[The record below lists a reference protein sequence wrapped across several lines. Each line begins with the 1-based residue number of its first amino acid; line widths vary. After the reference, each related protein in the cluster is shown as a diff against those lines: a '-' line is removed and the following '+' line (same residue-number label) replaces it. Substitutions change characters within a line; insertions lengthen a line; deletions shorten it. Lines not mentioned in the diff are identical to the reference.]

1 MKKCYILDTNT
12 LIENPDCVDMFR
24 NGQENRVLVPY
35 SVIMELDRLKKR
47 ADLSHIISMIATKLE
62 NDPKLDIIKIP
73 EKTYTGSETNDDD
86 ILQDIKYA
94 RDNSESYIDGYEPV
108 IVSNDKMFR
117 VRLRVEGFS
126 AQEFRDSKP
135 FHSESQLYTGFV
147 KENEDR
153 IANSFYWDANGQLWY
168 EGKETYMDYEHNPW
182 GIKPRN
188 VYQNCAMELMLS
200 RHIDVVTLQSEAG
213 FGKTFI
219 ALACAF
225 HLALQK
231 PKLFDRIFIFK
242 PVVEIGEKLGY
253 LPGDEKEKLAPYMR
267 GILDLIVKLHS
278 LRPANAL
285 FMDPQ
290 SPRLELNPKK
300 IEIVSLNF
308 IRGMNIENAVVIIDE
323 AQNLTRYQARAL
335 LTRMGEN
342 VKCFMLGDTNQVDH
356 PYLNSSN
363 NGLNWVVKK
372 FKGAQNYGHM
382 VLKGTKSRGPIT
394 DLVLKTGL

>member
-12 LIENPDCVDMFR
+12 LIENPDCIDMFR
-24 NGQENRVLVPY
+24 NGEENRVLIPY

-47 ADLSHIISMIATKLE
+47 PDLNHIISLIATRLE
-62 NDPKLDIIKIP
+62 NDSKLEIIRIP
-73 EKTYTGSETNDDD
+73 HKTYSGSETNDDD
-86 ILQDIKYA
+86 ILEDIRYA
-94 RDNSESYIDGYEPV
+94 HDNADCYIKGIQPV
-108 IVSNDKMFR
+108 IVSNDRMFR
-117 VRLRVEGFS
+117 VRLMVEGFS

-147 KENEDR
+147 KDINET
-153 IANSFYWDANGQLWY
+153 IANSFYWDANGQLWF
-168 EGKETYMDYEHNPW
+168 EGKEAYIDYEHNPW
-182 GIKPRN
+182 GIKPRT

-200 RHIDVVTLQSEAG
+200 NHIDVVTLQSEAG
-213 FGKTFI
+213 FGKTYI

-225 HLALQK
+225 HLVLQK
-231 PKLFDRIFIFK
+231 PKAFDRIFIFK

-278 LRPANAL
+278 QRPANAL

-290 SPRLELNPKK
+290 SARLELNPKK
-300 IEIVSLNF
+300 VEIVSLNF

-323 AQNLTRYQARAL
+323 AQNMTRYQTRAL

-342 VKCFMLGDTNQVDH
+342 VKCYVLGDTNQVDH

-363 NGLNWVVKK
+363 NGLNWIVKK
-372 FKGAQNYGHM
+372 FKGYQNYGHM
-382 VLKGTKSRGPIT
+382 VLKGSKSRGPIT

>member
-1 MKKCYILDTNT
+1 MKKCYILDTNA
-12 LIENPDCVDMFR
+12 LIENPDCIDMFR
-24 NGQENRVLVPY
+24 NGEENRVLIPY

-47 ADLSHIISMIATKLE
+47 ADLSHIISLIAARLE
-62 NDPKLDIIKIP
+62 NDTKLDIIKIP
-73 EKTYTGSETNDDD
+73 HKAYLGSETNDDD
-86 ILQDIKYA
+86 ILEDIRYA
-94 RDNSESYIDGYEPV
+94 HDNADCFIKGFDPV
-108 IVSNDKMFR
+108 IVSNDRMFR
-117 VRLRVEGFS
+117 VRLVIEGFS

-135 FHSESQLYTGFV
+135 FHSESQLYTGFI
-147 KENEDR
+147 KESDEKITNC
-153 IANSFYWDANGQLWY
+153 FYWDANGQLWF
-168 EGKETYMDYEHNPW
+168 EGKEAYIDYEHNPW
-182 GIKPRN
+182 GVKPRT

-200 RHIDVVTLQSEAG
+200 HHIDAVTLQSEAG
-213 FGKTFI
+213 FGKTYI

-225 HLALQK
+225 HLVLQK
-231 PKLFDRIFIFK
+231 PKAFDRIFIFK

-267 GILDLIVKLHS
+267 GILDLIVKLHGQ
-278 LRPANAL
+278 RPANSL

-290 SPRLELNPKK
+290 NARLELNPKK

-323 AQNLTRYQARAL
+323 AQNMTRYQTRAL

-342 VKCFMLGDTNQVDH
+342 VKCYVLGDTNQVDH

-363 NGLNWVVKK
+363 NGLNWIVKK
-372 FKGAQNYGHM
+372 FKGYQNYGHM